1 MDALKGMAAAG
12 IAAVTTVT
20 FIHPIDLLKT
30 RLQVS
35 GDAGGRNYQ
44 KLGITGSVRIIVKE
58 EGMLSFWNGIPAA
71 WAREAS
77 YTSLRI
83 GLYDPIKKGMGV
95 TPDSMFLMKFAAGS
109 LAGALGS
116 VVGNPFD
123 VLKTRMMTAEGTC
136 VLPRIC
142 VFVCLLV
149 IFGIFTYFMCS
160 FLSLPCPPH

>member
-142 VFVCLLV
+142 VFVAC
-149 IFGIFTYFMCS
+149 TS
-160 FLSLPCPPH
+160 FLVYLLISCAPFFPSLAPH

>member
-116 VVGNPFD
+116 
-123 VLKTRMMTAEGTC
+123 
-136 VLPRIC
+136 LPNTGFTQIPAPPPR
-142 VFVCLLV
+142 VAAV
-149 IFGIFTYFMCS
+149 IVSSIQT
-160 FLSLPCPPH
+160 LPPSSW